1 VPNYSAAAGAAMPTT
16 TRMRKAEY
24 CREEIVRSRTSSVK
38 L

>member
-1 VPNYSAAAGAAMPTT
+1 MPTT